1 MSSQFQ
7 HIMMSTQ
14 HTNISMGNE
23 RDTLPERLWWGVGL
37 NEVVGITSFT
47 VGDRRD
53 PVPHLLSLSYRR
65 RTLTFVEAL
74 VRSGQQG
81 VGVAGGL

>member
-1 MSSQFQ
+1 M
-7 HIMMSTQ
+7 ISTQ
-14 HTNISMGNE
+14 HTNISKVGNE